1 MEKDNYIKEKDLD
14 SHPNPITVAKLKTIL
29 EQTEKSICDIKCSIE
44 GHGTGFFCKV
54 LYPDFFNLKPAL
66 ITNNHVLGKEDIGEG
81 KIIKFILTTLNNEK
95 IHKEILITNKRKIFT
110 NEKLDVTIIELN
122 LQEDSIEP
130 DSFLEIDSKINCENP
145 NKEFK
150 NIDVYIIGNIQDYTY
165 GKIKNIDESGIN
177 IEHLC
182 STRPGMSGSPI
193 INLNNFKVIGI
204 HKGAHPKKQCNLG
217 TFLKEPFK
225 LFYKLNN
232 TNLETITI
240 KEENNNIKNVM
251 NINNYK
257 EKDKLIIKNLCPII
271 GIRFSG
277 KTTFLNVLFNIDY
290 LFVSPEVGTMF
301 VNIIR
306 YNPNVGNSP
315 KFYHLKVKNKGFGN
329 FDFYK
334 EENTTIIGKENIKNK
349 ISELNMELRVKQVA
363 YEELFYILEIGESN
377 FIEDKEFLK
386 N

>member
-110 NEKLDVTIIELN
+110 DEKLDITIIELN

-130 DSFLEIDSKINCENP
+130 DSFLEIDSKINCENT

-150 NIDVYIIGNIQDYTY
+150 NIDIYIIGNIQEYTY
-165 GKIKNIDESGIN
+165 GKIKNIDEDGIN

-182 STRPGMSGSPI
+182 ATRPGMSGSPI
-193 INLNNFKVIGI
+193 INLNNFKIIGI

-217 TFLKEPFK
+217 TFLKEPII
-225 LFYKLNN
+225 LFYKLKN
-232 TNLETITI
+232 TNLEIKNI
-240 KEENNNIKNVM
+240 KEENKIKKNEMNIDNNKKSEELNIKNIKLNDFIYIPFIGLSSTGKSTILNCIMGCNLLPYGRNECTKKGIIIKYWNKEFPVIRKTHLEKLK
-251 NINNYK
+251 NIK
-257 EKDKLIIKNLCPII
+257 EKCKYI
-271 GIRFSG
+271 FSPDE
-277 KTTFLNVLFNIDY
+277 K
-290 LFVSPEVGTMF
+290 
-301 VNIIR
+301 
-306 YNPNVGNSP
+306 
-315 KFYHLKVKNKGFGN
+315 
-329 FDFYK
+329 
-334 EENTTIIGKENIKNK
+334 IIGK
-349 ISELNMELRVKQVA
+349 
-363 YEELFYILEIGESN
+363 G
-377 FIEDKEFLK
+377 IEDIKKVLE
-386 N
+386 